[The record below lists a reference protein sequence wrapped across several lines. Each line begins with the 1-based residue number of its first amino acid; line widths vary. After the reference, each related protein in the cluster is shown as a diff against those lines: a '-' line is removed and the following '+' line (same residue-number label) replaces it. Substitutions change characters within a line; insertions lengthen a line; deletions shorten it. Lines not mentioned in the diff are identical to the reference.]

1 VPGERSAGD
10 FGGKLREARERKG
23 VTLRQIA
30 AATKISVGVLEAL
43 ERNDISRL
51 PGGIFSRAFVR
62 SYAIEVGLDPEAT
75 IQDFIAAFPHDSVT
89 AGHPRTNEVEDH
101 EAIES
106 DRRTAT
112 TFLRLGVISVPI
124 VGVILYFATAG
135 RHAMTAEK
143 SPAPATAQAAAPAP
157 PPDATPAPHDPAP
170 PTTSSPAPPPATPSA
185 VPAADRLTIGLSA
198 RRPCW
203 VSASVDGQKAIERL
217 LQTGEQTT
225 LEVRREMVLTAGDA
239 SAITLTLNGADARA
253 LGKAGEVVTT
263 RLNLSNYKDY
273 LQSR

>member
-1 VPGERSAGD
+1 
-10 FGGKLREARERKG
+10 
-23 VTLRQIA
+23 
-30 AATKISVGVLEAL
+30 
-43 ERNDISRL
+43 
-51 PGGIFSRAFVR
+51 
-62 SYAIEVGLDPEAT
+62 
-75 IQDFIAAFPHDSVT
+75 
-89 AGHPRTNEVEDH
+89 
-101 EAIES
+101 
-106 DRRTAT
+106 
-112 TFLRLGVISVPI
+112 
-124 VGVILYFATAG
+124 
-135 RHAMTAEK
+135 MTAEK

-203 VSASVDGQKAIERL
+203 VSATVDGQKAIERL